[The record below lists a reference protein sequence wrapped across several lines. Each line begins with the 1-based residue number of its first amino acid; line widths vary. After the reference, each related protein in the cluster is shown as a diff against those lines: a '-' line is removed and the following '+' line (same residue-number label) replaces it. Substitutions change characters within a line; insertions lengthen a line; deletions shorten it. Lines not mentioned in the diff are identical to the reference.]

1 MFHFRKYLKTIGP
14 GVITG
19 ASDDDPSGIVTYSQT
34 GARFG
39 FQYLWLALFTTPLM
53 MAVQE
58 IAARL
63 GLVTRQ
69 GLGRLVR
76 RHVSRRVAVGLAVG
90 LLVANI
96 VNIGADLTAMATV
109 TQLVV
114 PGSMFLY
121 LLFFA
126 ALVIALEVTVT
137 YVRYVNILKWLT
149 LALLSYV
156 VVAFVAKPDWW
167 AILGQ
172 TFRPSFTGGW
182 PAWYLVT
189 AVLGTTISPYLFF
202 WQTSEEVEEVHLWAK
217 LKQFGTGQLPR
228 RLRTARRD
236 TVIGMIFS
244 NVIMFFIIVA
254 TAATL
259 HQAGITDITSAEQAA
274 EALRPLAGSFAFIL
288 FALGI
293 VGTGLLALPVLAGS
307 AAYAL
312 AEVAGWREGLAKT
325 FRQAKGFYV
334 TIAAAILVGGLVS
347 LSGFAAVQFLIFA
360 AVLNGLL
367 APVVLWFMIRL
378 ADNPAVVGPYVSPP
392 AVRWVAWLTWA
403 AMTTSGL
410 SVIIQFIVRRG

>member
-1 MFHFRKYLKTIGP
+1 MFHLRKYLKTIGP

-39 FQYLWLALFTTPLM
+39 FQYLWLAPFTTPLM

-76 RHVSRRVAVGLAVG
+76 HHVSRRVALGLAVG
-90 LLVANI
+90 LLI
-96 VNIGADLTAMATV
+96 VNTVNISADLTAMAAV
-109 TQLVV
+109 TKLLL
-114 PGSMFLY
+114 PGPAFLY

-126 ALVIALEVTVT
+126 ALVITLEVTVS
-137 YVRYVNILKWLT
+137 YARYVNILKWLT

-156 VVAFVAKPDWW
+156 AVAFVSRPDWW

-172 TFRPSFTGGW
+172 TFRPSFSGGW

-202 WQTSEEVEEVHLWAK
+202 WQTSEEVEEVHLWGKLNRSFAK
-217 LKQFGTGQLPR
+217 QLPA
-228 RLRTARRD
+228 RLRAARRD

-254 TAATL
+254 TATTL
-259 HQAGITDITSAEQAA
+259 HQAGVTDITSAEQAA
-274 EALRPLAGSFAFIL
+274 AALRPLAGSFAFAL

-293 VGTGLLALPVLAGS
+293 IGTGLLALPVLAGS

-312 AEVAGWREGLAKT
+312 AEVAGWREGLAET

-334 TIAAAILVGGLVS
+334 TIVAAILIGGLVS
-347 LSGFAAVQFLIFA
+347 FFGFAVVKFLIFS

-367 APVVLWFMIRL
+367 APVILWFMIRL
-378 ADNPAVVGPYVSPP
+378 ADNPRVVGPHVSPP
-392 AVRWVAWLTWA
+392 AVRWTAWLTWA
-403 AMTTSGL
+403 VMTVAGL
-410 SVIIQFIVRRG
+410 SVIVQFVIRHG